1 MAPSGRLQKIG
12 YHYVVYPDG
21 SIHVGR
27 DISEVGAHV
36 KGHNATS
43 IGICYVGGLDAA
55 GKPKDTRTPE
65 QRAAIFYLLQKLREE
80 FPQARIRGHRDF
92 SPDRNGNGIIEPFE
106 YIKECPCF
114 NAEEE
119 YKDL

>member
-1 MAPSGRLQKIG
+1 MSAVWTRPVNRRTRAP
-12 YHYVVYPDG
+12 P
-21 SIHVGR
+21 
-27 DISEVGAHV
+27 
-36 KGHNATS
+36 N
-43 IGICYVGGLDAA
+43 
-55 GKPKDTRTPE
+55 